1 MTRSILSRRSGFID
15 LNPGEKLLWDIKVT
29 AGARFN
35 ASHRLASKDRFA
47 NLSLAFYSAI
57 LLSISIITVAYSL
70 DPLMTKALSVGGIVA
85 SVMTLI
91 LSMKMFADRHAVDS
105 EQMHRCALEI
115 NEICRRYQTQE
126 LARSAILKRATAEY
140 NAVLQKYSINH
151 TEKDYLKYK
160 YSHRWEFEDLT
171 DSRSSGELFEIV
183 ARELGQNLFER
194 VSALTGAAGLA
205 AAVSALL
212 ASMIG

>member
-1 MTRSILSRRSGFID
+1 
-15 LNPGEKLLWDIKVT
+15 LLWDMKVT

-57 LLSISIITVAYSL
+57 LLSISIITVAYTL
-70 DPLMTKALSVGGIVA
+70 DPFTAKALSVGGIVA
-85 SVMTLI
+85 SVMMLI

-115 NEICRRYQTQE
+115 NEIRRLYQSEDIEKST
-126 LARSAILKRATAEY
+126 ILKRATSEY
-140 NAVLQKYSINH
+140 NSVLQKYSVNH
-151 TEKDYLKYK
+151 LEKDYLKYK
-160 YSHRWEFEDLT
+160 FAHRWEFDDLSE
-171 DSRSSGELFEIV
+171 SRSFGEIFEVV
-183 ARELGQNLFER
+183 ARELGQNVFER
-194 VSALTGAAGLA
+194 ISALAGAAGLA
-205 AAVSALL
+205 AAASALI